1 MEILQTKSK
10 LENIMTKEDQILA
23 EFKAKLEALLAE
35 YPDVVLDS
43 VYDCGDV
50 KALMKSSETGYYA
63 SVDIS
68 Y

>member
-1 MEILQTKSK
+1 
-10 LENIMTKEDQILA
+10 MTKEDQILA